1 MKALSKKLE
10 LPVSEYYITHLTIV
24 NSLLPIKL
32 TPKEIEVLAAFMAFQ
47 GDIAK
52 DRFGATA
59 KKMVKQSLNLSD
71 AGLCNYIKALKAK
84 GFITLTNEIPTLL
97 IPNENKQEYF
107 LQIINVSYDRV

>member
-24 NSLLPIKL
+24 NSLLSTKL
-32 TPKEIEVLAAFMAFQ
+32 TPKEIEVLASFMTFQ

-59 KKMVKQSLNLSD
+59 KKMVKQKLNLSD
-71 AGLCNYIKALKAK
+71 AGLSNYIKFLKAK
-84 GFITLTNEIPTLL
+84 GFITPTNDIPKVL
-97 IPNENKQEYF
+97 IPNQDKQEYF
-107 LQIINVSYDRV
+107 LQIINTNHEE

>member
-10 LPVSEYYITHLTIV
+10 LPISEYYITHLTIV
-24 NSLLPIKL
+24 NSLLSTKL
-32 TPKEIEVLAAFMAFQ
+32 TPKEIEVLASFMTFQ

-71 AGLCNYIKALKAK
+71 AGLSNYIKALKAK
-84 GFITLTNEIPTLL
+84 GFITPTNDIPIILT
-97 IPNENKQEYF
+97 PNQDKQEYF
-107 LQIINVSYDRV
+107 LQIINTNHEE